1 MLSEKSVPGPK
12 YKDPM
17 IQVRVLAP
25 MRSGG
30 KEYAVGD
37 TLGMLTSEAQYA
49 SKSITPPRV
58 EVI

>member
-1 MLSEKSVPGPK
+1 MLGEKSIPGPK

-17 IQVRVLAP
+17 VQVRVLVAL
-25 MRSGG
+25 RAGG

-37 TLGMLTSEAQYA
+37 TLSMLTSDAQYA

-58 EVI
+58 EIL